1 MAKNIATSGVFGRR
15 YCLNARRHGD
25 EEEECGKREPFHDEP
40 LCCTRECYIK
50 IPQIPNGEKDNF
62 PFPIGLISCGVS
74 WTMHRIWPIVNAI
87 RLMVYKIRAISYKI
101 KLIACVRGSI
111 LSEIRISKSVDPQ

>member
-1 MAKNIATSGVFGRR
+1 
-15 YCLNARRHGD
+15 
-25 EEEECGKREPFHDEP
+25 
-40 LCCTRECYIK
+40 
-50 IPQIPNGEKDNF
+50 
-62 PFPIGLISCGVS
+62 
-74 WTMHRIWPIVNAI
+74 MHRIWPIVNAI